1 MEEKTVRIPDIS
13 CGHCI
18 MTIKNELG
26 EIDGIEYIDGDLS
39 TKKVTIRWQP
49 PANFDKIKR
58 KLDEI
63 GYHTDE

>member
-1 MEEKTVRIPDIS
+1 MEKKTVRIPDIS

-26 EIDGIEYIDGDLS
+26 EIDGIENIDGDLS
-39 TKKVTIRWQP
+39 TKKVTIRWQL

-63 GYHTDE
+63 GYHPDE